1 MASVSCSPLFL
12 FFFQQ
17 VVTESRPD
25 RGRAAKC
32 KVSHVFYFFV
42 SFQIKVAEAPL
53 VVVLKRQR
61 QQLALRE
68 TKNWVVQQVKR
79 TCLKGL
85 CNMERVNRHKLLAL
99 FNHLCIFD
107 MRFVTFETK
116 VPYAVSHLSDTF
128 QPIQFWIVSGCPI

>member
-12 FFFQQ
+12 FFQQ

-25 RGRAAKC
+25 RGCAAKR

-42 SFQIKVAEAPL
+42 SLQIKVAEAPL

-116 VPYAVSHLSDTF
+116 CRTLYRISQTHFSPSSF
-128 QPIQFWIVSGCPI
+128 G